1 VTAIENIVNKGGK
14 VVESDVIMLTETL
27 MNELIKLDG
36 IAVDG
41 DVNAQKKMQV
51 FCLSLLVLCKYE
63 PFCINYIIKMLIQKK
78 IIGMNICLFGC

>member
-27 MNELIKLDG
+27 MNQLIKLDA

-41 DVNAQKKMQV
+41 DVKAQKKTQV
-51 FCLSLLVLCKYE
+51 FLFTFAIAVQPLYIY
-63 PFCINYIIKMLIQKK
+63 CIIETLIKK
-78 IIGMNICLFGC
+78 

>member
-63 PFCINYIIKMLIQKK
+63 PLCINYIIKMLIQKK